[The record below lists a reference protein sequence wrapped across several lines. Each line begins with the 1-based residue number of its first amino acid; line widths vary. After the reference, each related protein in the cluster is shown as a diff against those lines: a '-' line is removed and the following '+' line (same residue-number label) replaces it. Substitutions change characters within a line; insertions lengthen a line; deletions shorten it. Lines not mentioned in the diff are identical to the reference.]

1 MTDSMAEPW
10 VSHWV
15 SQRIRAALMRGWFTS
30 QALRY
35 CRKDYG
41 SERLNQYRFY
51 RTVYGMTASQA
62 LAEVNKFRAAMEE
75 IR

>member
-10 VSHWV
+10 VS
-15 SQRIRAALMRGWFTS
+15 QRIRTVLMGGWFTS

-62 LAEVNKFRAAMEE
+62 LAEVNRFRATMEE